1 MNTFCHRFNNSRL
14 FFGVVLVA
22 LFACMVS
29 SFAQEERP
37 APEGSVKGVIIV
49 AAKEGAVKFS
59 VDGKV
64 LPAEAT
70 KTNAALSEGVLIE
83 TEADGKVTLLFSNGT
98 VSTVGFST
106 KILLKEFRQE
116 KFDGAD
122 RSMGEL
128 KGEPSLSNVK
138 LSLDF
143 GSLVV
148 GTKKLKK
155 ESTFDIESSV
165 GTAGIRG
172 TEFQVAQLAGG
183 GFSLDVAESTV
194 AFIPKGAAE
203 ALPIS
208 TGNGLDVTAGAVPVS
223 RPINPAV
230 AQAITQTN
238 AGAFALTAG
247 ISLNEVSAKMVEVA
261 SGQEADDS
269 DQDADESN
277 EEANAAPI
285 EGSPVDNSLVLDNN
299 PRLRDGRKQGQLDDR
314 TKLVLAL
321 RLSQELSQ
329 RFYSY
334 PREIQDAL
342 VQETPPVA
350 QRILGIYPPV
360 SEAFRYYG
368 YGKPTR
374 ERALGSLSDELIAV
388 SLGTAFSESQFVDL
402 LGYEDAVRAKVLDE
416 PPVTARRLMDVH
428 ALDGDITVF
437 YAYDADL
444 RGRILQLEQDQAVS
458 ALLRKKYDG
467 ETIAVLLSDDNLLRL
482 GSASD
487 AVVSALGDAPDADTL
502 ARYAVFVADSQSNGN
517 GFILEGLLEMGEG
530 ELTPELLDTGEEA
543 NRLLTD
549 LAISGGIT
557 SAHATSASS
566 VTSNPFYAEPAAVW
580 KQLAASHFPEALPV
594 AIAGRKL
601 SLGSGDY
608 SYGALLNNDADTLLV
623 TASSSLDVTGS
634 IAFSGPAGR
643 STRVVLS
650 SGGSVTAT
658 VGTTLEVALA
668 DLAIAS
674 QNDLAL
680 RQVALSAGS
689 KVYLSSLRDML
700 LENVDVQ
707 AADEVRLDALRTLS
721 VDNLRFSE
729 ELRAIHMRA
738 TTLDLSNLAFP
749 GQTAVRL
756 ESLKGGV
763 DGRYPTFGTPNR
775 GYGRV
780 NFLENVRSGGNPLF
794 DRTSFDLHGKNVSI
808 GKIPRR

>member
-1 MNTFCHRFNNSRL
+1 MNTFCHRFDNSRL

-37 APEGSVKGVIIV
+37 ALEGSVKGVIIV

-172 TEFQVAQLAGG
+172 TEFQVAQPAGG

-208 TGNGLDVTAGAVPVS
+208 TGNGLDVTAGAAPVS

-238 AGAFALTAG
+238 AGAFALTAD

-261 SGQEADDS
+261 SGQEADD
-269 DQDADESN
+269 ADGSN
-277 EEANAAPI
+277 EEANAAP
-285 EGSPVDNSLVLDNN
+285 GSPVDHSLVLDNN

-321 RLSQELSQ
+321 RLSQELSK

-374 ERALGSLSDELIAV
+374 ERTLGSLSDELIAV

-467 ETIAVLLSDDNLLRL
+467 ETIAVLLSDDNLPRL

-487 AVVSALGDAPDADTL
+487 AVVSALRNAPDADTL

-557 SAHATSASS
+557 SAHATSAFS

-580 KQLAASHFPEALPV
+580 KQLSASHFSEALPV

-623 TASSSLDVTGS
+623 TASSSLNVTGS

-680 RQVALSAGS
+680 RQVALAAGS

-700 LENVDVQ
+700 IENVDVR
-707 AADEVRLDALRTLS
+707 ATDEVRLDALRTLS

-738 TTLDLSNLAFP
+738 TTLDLSNLNFP
-749 GQTAVRL
+749 GQAAVRL

-763 DGRYPTFGTPNR
+763 DGKYPTFGTPNR
-775 GYGRV
+775 AYGRV

-794 DRTSFDLHGKNVSI
+794 DRTSFDLHGQNVSI
-808 GKIPRR
+808 GKIPGR

>member
-1 MNTFCHRFNNSRL
+1 MNTFCHRFDNSRL
-14 FFGVVLVA
+14 FFGVVLIA

-37 APEGSVKGVIIV
+37 ALEGSVKGVIIV

-172 TEFQVAQLAGG
+172 TEFQVAQPAGG

-208 TGNGLDVTAGAVPVS
+208 TGNGLDVTAGAAPVS

-238 AGAFALTAG
+238 AGAFALTAD

-261 SGQEADDS
+261 SGQEADD
-269 DQDADESN
+269 ADGSN
-277 EEANAAPI
+277 EEANAAP
-285 EGSPVDNSLVLDNN
+285 GSPVDHSLVLDNN

-321 RLSQELSQ
+321 RLSQELSK

-374 ERALGSLSDELIAV
+374 ERTLGSLSDELIAV

-467 ETIAVLLSDDNLLRL
+467 ETIAVLLSDDNLPRL

-487 AVVSALGDAPDADTL
+487 AVVSALRNAPDADTL

-557 SAHATSASS
+557 SAHATSAFS

-580 KQLAASHFPEALPV
+580 KQLSASHFSEALPV

-623 TASSSLDVTGS
+623 TASSSLNVTGS

-680 RQVALSAGS
+680 RQVALAAGS

-700 LENVDVQ
+700 IENVDVR
-707 AADEVRLDALRTLS
+707 ATDEVRLDALRTLS

-738 TTLDLSNLAFP
+738 TTLDLSNLNFP
-749 GQTAVRL
+749 GQAAVRL

-763 DGRYPTFGTPNR
+763 DGKYPTFGTPNR
-775 GYGRV
+775 AYGRV

-794 DRTSFDLHGKNVSI
+794 DRTSFDLHGQNVSI
-808 GKIPRR
+808 GKIPGR